1 MITRNVVFL
10 GVLPLI
16 GLSLTG
22 CQTLKLTPEGVAIRT
37 ITPVVAQ
44 GCRHVGIAS
53 SFQPVIAGGMAAAQV
68 DIRNKIVNLGG
79 NAMLITSQ
87 YVTPG
92 EYPHGNISAEAYKC
106 NFTAQQAT
114 PTVTD
119 VGLILSDLPSDLKA
133 SLERNA
139 GALVKTV
146 VEDTPAWKANV
157 IPNDVLIAVNGEQV
171 KNGSHGSQL
180 LNAAFSVPAPVQVDV
195 IRKGGARTI
204 SIAK

>member
-1 MITRNVVFL
+1 MITRTGL
-10 GVLPLI
+10 LIGVLTLA
-16 GLSLTG
+16 G
-22 CQTLKLTPEGVAIRT
+22 CQTMTLTSEGVAIRT

-44 GCRHVGIAS
+44 GCKHVGITG
-53 SFQPVIAGGMAAAQV
+53 SFQPVIVGGMSAAQV
-68 DIRNKIVNLGG
+68 DIRNKVASLGG
-79 NAMLITSQ
+79 NAMVITSQ

-92 EYPHGNISAEAYKC
+92 QYPHGNISAEAYRC
-106 NFTAQQAT
+106 DFTAQQAT
-114 PTVTD
+114 PTVTG
-119 VGLILSDLPSDLKA
+119 VGLVLSDLSSDVKA

-146 VEDTPAWKANV
+146 VEDSPAWKANV

-180 LNAAFSVPAPVQVDV
+180 LNVAFSAPAPVQVDV
-195 IRKGGARTI
+195 IRKGGTRTI